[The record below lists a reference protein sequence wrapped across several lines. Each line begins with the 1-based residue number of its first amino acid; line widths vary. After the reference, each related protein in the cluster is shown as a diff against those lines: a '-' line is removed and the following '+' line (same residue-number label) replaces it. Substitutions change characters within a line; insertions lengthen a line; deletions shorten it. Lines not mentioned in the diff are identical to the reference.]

1 MLIVFGA
8 CSFEFFLLESV
19 GLCEKMF
26 FLLLWPVDRLKWV
39 VLLVV
44 FLVLAVILD
53 LDNHWCESS
62 VRSLCRLYLFML
74 TYLK

>member
-8 CSFEFFLLESV
+8 CSFDDFLLVSV

-26 FLLLWPVDRLKWV
+26 LLLPVDRLKWL

-44 FLVLAVILD
+44 FLVLVVISNLD
-53 LDNHWCESS
+53 KHWCIP
-62 VRSLCRLYLFML
+62 
-74 TYLK
+74 LKKIIIGVNPL